1 MLVYPKSPASPADG
15 ARVLNSNPL
24 TQSSQHTQSLQRTSA
39 QPQPGART
47 HIYIEM
53 ALDKSD
59 AKKNAKANA
68 KAAKNASAP
77 ETKENGAPVPA
88 KSTDGECDV
97 GWVQCDRAIR

>member
-1 MLVYPKSPASPADG
+1 
-15 ARVLNSNPL
+15 
-24 TQSSQHTQSLQRTSA
+24 
-39 QPQPGART
+39 
-47 HIYIEM
+47 M

-97 GWVQCDRAIR
+97 GWVQRDRAIR